1 MKNFFQKI
9 NSKIDLA
16 DFLDPKY
23 YDMHIR
29 IQWNVQP
36 LKSAN
41 EIFLTS
47 NAKLEKKL
55 K

>member
-1 MKNFFQKI
+1 MKNYFRKV
-9 NSKIDLA
+9 NSKIYLA

-23 YDMHIR
+23 DDMHIR

-47 NAKLEKKL
+47 NAELEKKL